1 MVKKKQKQ
9 MQPQITKELRLEL
22 EGKLMVRT
30 NLIRYVE
37 LRVDQETENKKEMLK
52 SGESYHGILPSII
65 DSLRR
70 MKEDTYW
77 GEDTTANIEIQ
88 LK

>member
-1 MVKKKQKQ
+1 M
-9 MQPQITKELRLEL
+9 TEL
-22 EGKLMVRT
+22 EDKLIAELENKLMART

-37 LRVDQETENKKEMLK
+37 LRVDQETENKKEILK
-52 SGESYHGILPSII
+52 SGESYHGILPSIT

-77 GEDTTANIEIQ
+77 GEDTNANIKIQ
-88 LK
+88 LE